1 MKNVVPRSRAIRIAV
16 GGIAGLA
23 LPAQAQPA
31 LTKVRLGT
39 AIVESYSE
47 GAFAQAHGFL
57 KQGGFDAEI
66 SVLPGGGAVTQGLLG
81 GSFDFG
87 ITNSGSMA
95 NAHIRGLPV
104 YCVAES
110 GLYSTAAPTSVLVV
124 AKDSPL
130 RTAADLNGKTISLTT
145 LRDLQQAAIMKWVDD
160 NGGDSKTLK
169 FVEVNNSD
177 LVPSLQAKRTD
188 ASILLEPWIT
198 SSKNDVRI
206 FAKPYDSVAK
216 QLMISGWIVNKG
228 FADANPGAVQRF
240 ADVMKATAQWV
251 NRNRTA
257 SAETVAS
264 VTKIPLETVQQMNR
278 VVFATSNDPKLIQ
291 PVIDVSAKYGFLPR
305 SFPAQELFWPGI
317 K

>member
-1 MKNVVPRSRAIRIAV
+1 MKNALTRSHAIRIAV
-16 GGIAGLA
+16 GGLAGLA

-47 GAFAQAHGFL
+47 GAFAQDHGFL

-66 SVLPGGGAVTQGLLG
+66 TLLPGGGAVTQALLG

-104 YCVAES
+104 YCVVES
-110 GLYSTAAPTSVLVV
+110 GLYSTNAPTSILAV
-124 AKDSPL
+124 AKDSPF
-130 RTAADLNGKTISLTT
+130 RTAADLNGKTISVTT

-177 LVPSLQAKRTD
+177 LVPSMVAKRTD

-198 SSKNDVRI
+198 SSKNDIRI
-206 FAKPYDSVAK
+206 FAKPYDAVAK
-216 QLMISGWIVNKG
+216 QLMISGWIVNKS
-228 FADANPGAVQRF
+228 FADANPAAVQRF
-240 ADVMKATAQWV
+240 ADTMKATAQWV
-251 NRNRTA
+251 NRNLKA
-257 SAETVAS
+257 SAGTVAT
-264 VTKIPLETVQQMNR
+264 VTKIPIETVQQMNR

-305 SFPAQELFWPGI
+305 TFDAKELFFPGV